1 MKGFSMARVREYSP
15 EDDDGGEY
23 DPDDSDPGFDGYA
36 PDDRDDDTETCPY
49 CRAEIYAGSSACPK
63 CGKYISKEDQFQ
75 PTLPGWIRGVAL
87 AVVIA
92 MVLSVLAML

>member
-1 MKGFSMARVREYSP
+1 MARVRGYSP
-15 EDDDGGEY
+15 EDED
-23 DPDDSDPGFDGYA
+23 DDSDPGFDGYVS
-36 PDDRDDDTETCPY
+36 DDEDDDTETCPY

-63 CGKYISKEDQFQ
+63 CGKYISKEDQFT